1 MDNTRKHKYDHIP
14 LTIID
19 TRTQKPEITN
29 KPQRIQKS
37 ELSNVD
43 FLPTLEM
50 LLNHLIDILQ
60 KLFIALK
67 YRFSK
72 ILDKL
77 FEDVEVPW
85 LKIIAVLLIG
95 YIIMKKD
102 FQFNMSFNSPFSTF
116 TDDQN
121 SNNEYAKATT
131 FSTIESNPYAP
142 FSANTLKEKKAVAFI
157 NKYKDMAITEMEK
170 FGIPASIKLAQALI
184 ESRAGESRL
193 AVSNNNYFG
202 MKCFSKK
209 CKKGHCTNAT
219 DDHHKDFFR
228 KYKNVRESW
237 NAHSSLISRGRYA
250 KLSQFGNDYKKWATG
265 LKKAGYAT
273 DKNYDKKLINTI
285 EKYRL
290 YQLDM

>member
-1 MDNTRKHKYDHIP
+1 MDNTRKHKYEHIP

-19 TRTQKPEITN
+19 TRTQKPEIVN
-29 KPQRIQKS
+29 KPQRIQKG
-37 ELSNVD
+37 ELMSD
-43 FLPTLEM
+43 DILPNLEM
-50 LLNHLIDILQ
+50 LLNRLLDILQ
-60 KLFIALK
+60 KLFVALK
-67 YRFSK
+67 YRFFK
-72 ILDKL
+72 MLDKL

-95 YIIMKKD
+95 YIVMKKD
-102 FQFNMSFNSPFSTF
+102 FQFNMSFNAPFSMF

-121 SNNEYAKATT
+121 TNNEYAKTTT
-131 FSTIESNPYAP
+131 FSAVESNPYAP
-142 FSANTLKEKKAVAFI
+142 ISAKTLQEKKAVAFI
-157 NKYKDMAITEMEK
+157 DKYKDVAIAEMDK
-170 FGIPASIKLAQALI
+170 FGVPASIKMAQALI

-193 AVSNNNYFG
+193 AVNNNNYFG

-228 KYKNVRESW
+228 KYKTVQDSW
-237 NAHSSLISRGRYA
+237 RAHSSLISQGRYA
-250 KLSQFGNDYKKWATG
+250 KLSQYGTDYKKWAVG

>member
-19 TRTQKPEITN
+19 TRIQKPEIVN

-37 ELSNVD
+37 ELVSED

-50 LLNHLIDILQ
+50 LLNRLIEVLQ
-60 KLFIALK
+60 KLLVALK
-67 YRFSK
+67 YRFFK
-72 ILDKL
+72 MLDKL

-95 YIIMKKD
+95 YIVMKKD
-102 FQFNMSFNSPFSTF
+102 FQFNMSFNSPFSIF

-121 SNNEYAKATT
+121 DTNEYAKTTT
-131 FSTIESNPYAP
+131 FSAIESNPYAP
-142 FSANTLKEKKAVAFI
+142 ISAKTLAEKKAVAFI
-157 NKYKDMAITEMEK
+157 DKYKETAIAEMDK
-170 FGIPASIKLAQALI
+170 FGIPASIKMAQALI

-193 AVSNNNYFG
+193 AVNNNNYFG

-228 KYKNVRESW
+228 KYKNVQESW
-237 NAHSSLISRGRYA
+237 RAHSSLISQGRYA
-250 KLSQFGNDYKKWATG
+250 KLSQYGNDYKKWATG

-273 DKNYDKKLINTI
+273 DKSYDKKLINTI
-285 EKYRL
+285 EKYKL
-290 YQLDM
+290 YQLDL

>member
-1 MDNTRKHKYDHIP
+1 MDNTRKHKFDHIP
-14 LTIID
+14 LTVID
-19 TRTQKPEITN
+19 TRTQKPEIVN
-29 KPQRIQKS
+29 KPQRIQKG
-37 ELSNVD
+37 ELTAED

-50 LLNHLIDILQ
+50 LLNRLLDILQ
-60 KLFIALK
+60 KLLIALK
-67 YRFSK
+67 YRFFK
-72 ILDKL
+72 MLDKL

-95 YIIMKKD
+95 YIVMKKD
-102 FQFNMSFNSPFSTF
+102 FQFNLSFNSPFSIF

-121 SNNEYAKATT
+121 SGNEYAKVTT

-142 FSANTLKEKKAVAFI
+142 ISAKTLQDKKALAFI
-157 NKYKDMAITEMEK
+157 DKYKETAIAEMKK
-170 FGIPASIKLAQALI
+170 FGIPASIKMAQALI
-184 ESRAGESRL
+184 ESRAGESYL
-193 AVSNNNYFG
+193 AVNNNNFFG

-228 KYKNVRESW
+228 NYKSVQESW
-237 NAHSSLISRGRYA
+237 RSHSSLISQGRYA
-250 KLSQFGNDYKKWATG
+250 KLAQYGKDYKKWATG

-273 DKNYDKKLINTI
+273 DKNYAKKLINTI

>member
-1 MDNTRKHKYDHIP
+1 MDNTRKHKYEHIP

-19 TRTQKPEITN
+19 TRTQKPEIVN

-37 ELSNVD
+37 ELMPED

-50 LLNHLIDILQ
+50 LLNRLIEVLQ
-60 KLFIALK
+60 KLFVALK
-67 YRFSK
+67 YRFFK
-72 ILDKL
+72 TLDKL
-77 FEDVEVPW
+77 FEEVEVPW
-85 LKIIAVLLIG
+85 LKVIAVLLIG
-95 YIIMKKD
+95 YIVMKKD
-102 FQFNMSFNSPFSTF
+102 FQFNMSFNSPFSIF

-131 FSTIESNPYAP
+131 FSAIESNPYAP
-142 FSANTLKEKKAVAFI
+142 ISAKTLQEKKAVAFI
-157 NKYKDMAITEMEK
+157 NKYKSVAKSEMDQ
-170 FGIPASIKLAQALI
+170 FGIPASIKMAQALI

-193 AVSNNNYFG
+193 AVNNNNYFG

-228 KYKNVRESW
+228 KYKNVQESW
-237 NAHSSLISRGRYA
+237 RAHSSLISQGRYK
-250 KLSQFGNDYKKWATG
+250 KLSQYGKDYKKWAVG

-273 DKNYDKKLINTI
+273 DKSYDKKLINTI

-290 YQLDM
+290 FQLDM

>member
-19 TRTQKPEITN
+19 TRTQKPEIVN
-29 KPQRIQKS
+29 KPQPVQKG
-37 ELSNVD
+37 ELATED

-50 LLNHLIDILQ
+50 LLNRLIEILQ
-60 KLFIALK
+60 KLLVALK
-67 YRFSK
+67 YRFFK
-72 ILDKL
+72 MLDKL

-85 LKIIAVLLIG
+85 LKIIAVLLLG
-95 YIIMKKD
+95 YIIIKKD
-102 FQFNMSFNSPFSTF
+102 FQFNLTFNSPFSIF
-116 TDDQN
+116 TDEQSTSGD
-121 SNNEYAKATT
+121 YAKATT
-131 FSTIESNPYAP
+131 FSTVENNPYAP
-142 FSANTLKEKKAVAFI
+142 VAARTLQEKKAIAFI
-157 NKYKDMAITEMEK
+157 KKHKDLAIAEMSQ
-170 FGIPASIKLAQALI
+170 FGIPASIKMAQALI

-193 AVSNNNYFG
+193 AVNNNNYFG
-202 MKCFSKK
+202 IKCFSTK

-228 KYKNVRESW
+228 KYKSVEESW
-237 NAHSSLISRGRYA
+237 RSHSSLISQGRYA
-250 KLSQFGNDYKKWATG
+250 KLAKFGNDYKKWAAG